1 MMVAC
6 REKEAMKVGEEVA
19 RLRAERDA
27 ALAKLKTTR
36 SLFVSAE

>member
-1 MMVAC
+1 MMTTMMMVVAC

-27 ALAKLKTTR
+27 ALENSR
-36 SLFVSAE
+36 